1 MVDTTT
7 QRAADGG
14 GRRRG
19 RLFTWLD
26 QRARLDALLRTALD
40 EPMPG
45 GARIA
50 FVFGSGLLFLF
61 LAQVIT
67 GVFLALYYVPSADH
81 AHTTVAYIVKEVGA
95 GSFLRSMHAY
105 GSSAVVVVLI
115 LHIGQTFLYGSYKG
129 RRELLW
135 MAGCV
140 LGALMLGMAFT
151 GYLLPWDQKAYFA
164 TAVGTNI
171 LSEVPGIGEWL
182 KRFVRGGSDMGTLTV
197 SRFFVAH
204 VFLLPAAI
212 FAMVAAHVYLFRAAG
227 AAGPISQ
234 DPIEPN
240 AKTEPFYPR
249 QLAMDLVFAIVL
261 VAAIGTLA
269 YVAPVELGPK
279 ANPADTQYF
288 PRPEW
293 YYRPAFEWLKFWEGS
308 WSVVGVVVVPLLV
321 AIAFVGLPFLDR
333 TLERRPW
340 KRPVAVG
347 LLLAA
352 FGALVGLG
360 VMSYVDDARAP
371 GVATQLAKQREEE
384 VRFANEPFEPELVGP
399 SVPATVPAV
408 AADPALARGKAL
420 FEEQSCAACHGDA
433 GAGTDAGPRLS
444 GIGAKLGRER
454 LEAVLKL
461 PTDTMLQGGMMPL
474 DLPDE
479 DAKAL
484 VVYLESLK

>member
-1 MVDTTT
+1 MPNTTT
-7 QRAADGG
+7 ERAEDGT

-26 QRARLDALLRTALD
+26 RRARLDALLRTALD

-45 GARIA
+45 GARFA

-61 LAQVIT
+61 LSQFIT

-81 AHTTVAYIVKEVGA
+81 AHTTVAYIVKVVGS

-105 GSSAVVVVLI
+105 GSSAIVVVLI

-135 MAGCV
+135 LAGCV

-171 LSEVPGIGEWL
+171 MSEVPGVGELL
-182 KRFVRGGSDMGTLTV
+182 KRFVRGGSDMGTLTL

-227 AAGPISQ
+227 AAGPISE
-234 DPIEPN
+234 DPIEPT
-240 AKTEPFYPR
+240 AKTEAFYPR
-249 QLAMDLVFAIVL
+249 QLAMDLAFAMVL
-261 VAAIGTLA
+261 VAAIGALA
-269 YVAPVELGPK
+269 YVMPVELGPK

-308 WSVVGVVVVPLLV
+308 WSIVGVVVVPLLV
-321 AIAFVGLPFLDR
+321 VSLFAGVPFLDR
-333 TLERRPW
+333 RLERRPW
-340 KRPVAVG
+340 KRPIAVG
-347 LLLAA
+347 LFLAA
-352 FGALVGLG
+352 FGVLVGLG

-371 GVATQLAKQREEE
+371 GVAAQLAKQREEE
-384 VRFANEPFEPELVGP
+384 VRFSNEPFEPEVVRP
-399 SVPATVPAV
+399 AVPAAV
-408 AADPALARGKAL
+408 AAPAADPVLARGKSL
-420 FEEQSCAACHGDA
+420 FDEQSCSACHGEA
-433 GAGTDAGPRLS
+433 GAGTEAGPRLA
-444 GIGAKLGRER
+444 GTGATLGRER
-454 LEAVLKL
+454 LEAILKN
-461 PTDTMLQGGMMPL
+461 PTDRMLEGGMTPL

-479 DAKAL
+479 DARAL